1 MPLHFRDRFARYV
14 IHIVVAMALLLVA
27 LTSKAQAMPNFA
39 QAYGV
44 QCSVCH
50 TQVPALN
57 AYGRYIQRTGYAALN
72 PHVLKKEYPLWVDY
86 STTYTEQ
93 APNAA
98 QWQAGNLAIHADGTI
113 GPGVTNWSYHVQ
125 QWLWQGNAPGGLDT
139 AWVAY
144 HNLLDRSGHLFVGKV
159 ESPGPSEYSQWFD
172 VTGLTI
178 NQPAE
183 MTVGEHAYQLD
194 ANRWGTKFVYDRGS
208 FYGEVAYLTSG
219 ADLSGFN
226 DYSDDTDKTMEYQ
239 LAFSNPK
246 KPLEVG
252 YVGSRGSWPLTEGG
266 FDQYYSTT
274 FYVQRDPVKYIPGV
288 LVTYQMAYDA
298 NPGNGAPPA
307 ASNGASFEIYD
318 NIGQRGMLS
327 IGKQFT
333 NDGMG
338 NQLQVGNIDASY
350 HVMRF
355 VFVYLEAAFN
365 QQQKPTW
372 NGLIWLPLPIGPI

>member
-1 MPLHFRDRFARYV
+1 MRLHFRDRFARC
-14 IHIVVAMALLLVA
+14 VVRVAVTVALLAVA

-72 PHVLKKEYPLWVDY
+72 PHVLKKEYPLWIDY

-93 APNAA
+93 TPNAA
-98 QWQAGNLAIHADGTI
+98 QWQGGNLGIHADGTL

-125 QWLWQGNAPGGLDT
+125 QWLWEGNEPGGLDT

-144 HNLLDRSGHLFVGKV
+144 HNLLGRDGHLFVGKV
-159 ESPGPSEYSQWFD
+159 QSPGPSEYSQWFD
-172 VTGLTI
+172 VTGLSV
-178 NQPAE
+178 NEPAE
-183 MTVGEHAYQLD
+183 LTVGEHAYQLD
-194 ANRWGTKFVYDRGS
+194 ANRWGSKFVYDRGS
-208 FYGEVAYLTSG
+208 FYGQVAYLTST

-226 DYSDDTDKTMEYQ
+226 DYSNDTDKTLEYQ
-239 LAFSNPK
+239 AAFANPK

-266 FDQYYSTT
+266 VDQYYSNS

-298 NPGNGAPPA
+298 SPGNGAPPS

-327 IGKQFT
+327 VGKQFT

-338 NQLQVGNIDASY
+338 NQVQVGNVDASY

-355 VFVYLEAAFN
+355 VFVYVEAAFN